1 VKFAFSAAGA
11 SGIRR
16 PVVDVRFGGM
26 SPKFPCLVD
35 SGALGIRAGADIAEI
50 LGLDL
55 SAGQVSRH
63 AIGGANRIG
72 WTMVDVELRVGRWS
86 WTAPVTFFENF
97 NHQPVLGLEGF
108 FDRFAVT
115 VDAARAETRIV
126 RL

>member
-1 VKFAFSAAGA
+1 MRFSFSAAGA

-16 PVVDVRFGGM
+16 PVVDVRFGGL

-35 SGALGIRAGADIAEI
+35 SGALGIRAGTDIAES

-55 SAGQVSRH
+55 SVGQVGRH
-63 AIGGANRIG
+63 GIGGAHRLG
-72 WTMVDVELRVGRWS
+72 WTMPDVELRVGQWS
-86 WTAPVTFFENF
+86 WTAPVTFFESF

-115 VDAARAETRIV
+115 IDVAHAETRIV

>member
-1 VKFAFSAAGA
+1 MRFTFSAAGA

-16 PVVDVRFGGM
+16 PVIDVRFGGLD
-26 SPKFPCLVD
+26 PKFPSLVD

-55 SAGQVSRH
+55 STGEVRH
-63 AIGGANRIG
+63 HDIGGARRLG
-72 WTMVDVELRVGRWS
+72 WTMPDVEMRVGRWS
-86 WTAPVTFFENF
+86 WTAPVTFFEDF
-97 NHQPVLGLEGF
+97 NHQPVLGIEGF

-115 VDAARAETRIV
+115 IDAGRGETRIV